1 MDPLGRYLL
10 VDNIPFQVVG
20 VMTAK
25 GATPFGTDQDDVVFV
40 PLSTGSLRLFGQR
53 HLRSITVQVADVAR
67 IDETQA
73 AITALLDHRHH
84 RQDTRNRNLASLL
97 APVSETQR
105 SEEHTTEL
113 PSLLCISYD
122 VFC

>member
-53 HLRSITVQVADVAR
+53 PLRSITVQVADVAR

-73 AITALLDHRHH
+73 ATTDLLDPRHPPH
-84 RQDTRNRNLASLL
+84 DTPTPHPASLPPTL
-97 APVSETQR
+97 PAPQTPP
-105 SEEHTTEL
+105 T
-113 PSLLCISYD
+113 PPPAP
-122 VFC
+122 